1 MFSLLDAVLGR
12 PLAELVG
19 ELPLSP
25 EARSALLE
33 GTGPL
38 APLLACT
45 IAYERADW
53 TQVAELARQFRL
65 DAGEVSAGYFEAL
78 ARAQEVFGDVA
89 AGRLPARAAPRDL
102 SREG

>member
-1 MFSLLDAVLGR
+1 
-12 PLAELVG
+12 
-19 ELPLSP
+19 
-25 EARSALLE
+25 
-33 GTGPL
+33 
-38 APLLACT
+38 
-45 IAYERADW
+45 
-53 TQVAELARQFRL
+53 LARQFRL